1 MSGGLLKYSGLVTKT
16 KAMHGRLLEREELLG
31 LSESENVEELIS
43 FLKESDAYAPVYE
56 SHEEIHHRAQVEAVP
71 TIPCM
76 QTMSGYTSS
85 QTGSRGSVW
94 RSFFYAMRSTCLR
107 VVWKLP

>member
-16 KAMHGRLLEREELLG
+16 KAMHGRLLEREEVLG

-56 SHEEIHHRAQVEAVP
+56 SHEEIHHRAQVEAVLHDSLYADYVRLYSHAGEECCIVNRR
-71 TIPCM
+71 T
-76 QTMSGYTSS
+76 
-85 QTGSRGSVW
+85 RGNTV
-94 RSFFYAMRSTCLR
+94 REAI
-107 VVWKLP
+107 